1 MSVFLIII
9 GLVIAN
15 FGARVFRGDQM
26 EGGQSTLGGLLTLIL
41 QLSGWGLA
49 IWGVVKLFT

>member
-1 MSVFLIII
+1 MSVLLIVV

-15 FGARVFRGDQM
+15 FGARIFRGDQM

-49 IWGVVKLFT
+49 IWGVVRLFS